1 MDSPGLLGDGH
12 ARLNRHRS
20 DSLLHFLAAQVS
32 LLVLMPSETE
42 VGLVLPL
49 LWGRFA
55 LIPKGYFLTSR
66 GMFLLFSLMLETIM
80 KSYLLSNFKG

>member
-12 ARLNRHRS
+12 ARRNRHRS

-55 LIPKGYFLTSR
+55 LIPKGYFFNLTRQVPSVFFNA
-66 GMFLLFSLMLETIM
+66 GDNYEVIPIIEF
-80 KSYLLSNFKG
+80 